1 MRERRGEG
9 GREGERKVVVRTSIN
24 TMATDLSFLVVM
36 VTISLVHIAWVE
48 VKRVGLEERKEWRRE
63 RARRMEYPFSL
74 LEVKLT

>member
-36 VTISLVHIAWVE
+36 VTISLVHIAWL
-48 VKRVGLEERKEWRRE
+48 R
-63 RARRMEYPFSL
+63 
-74 LEVKLT
+74 